1 MHLWYMDDP
10 NGDPL
15 LLLWKA
21 AADFFGC
28 ATNAPPRELL
38 LKICHA
44 QLSTGAH
51 PLPPSLEDE
60 AAARLAAAH
69 ADPYGL
75 RLFWRLPATSLPP
88 FSADP
93 LRESDGPAAELAQR
107 SYLQSH
113 GTPPAAIIEKAMSAT
128 ANLAAIL
135 RENHC
140 TDSAWDRVRPIHPL
154 GFGAGEPSLL
164 CRNCGWFLASKDP
177 LRGHCLHARLAGRR
191 KTIAAT
197 TPSCNRFESP
207 LCDDD
212 CGACGAC
219 CHRGFS
225 LVPVLPGDHI
235 LKVRPDWVV
244 RDTWGRHIPRPNG
257 QCLALQ
263 GDGTSEA
270 LWRCQIYPDR
280 PRHCRDFTTGSLSC
294 LEARRRAGIG
304 P

>member
-1 MHLWYMDDP
+1 MDDL

-44 QLSTGAH
+44 LLSTGH
-51 PLPPSLEDE
+51 PLPPPLEDE

-75 RLFWRLPATSLPP
+75 RLFWRLPATGIPP

-93 LRESDGPAAELAQR
+93 LRESDGLAAELAQR
-107 SYLQSH
+107 SYLQFRGTSH
-113 GTPPAAIIEKAMSAT
+113 VAALEKAMSAT

-154 GFGAGEPSLL
+154 GFGAGESSVP
-164 CRNCGWFLASKDP
+164 CGNCCWFLASKDP
-177 LRGHCLHARLAGRR
+177 LRGHCLHARLAGCR

-207 LCDDD
+207 LCDDN
-212 CGACGAC
+212 CGTCGAC

-225 LVPVLPGDHI
+225 LVPVLPGDRI
-235 LKVRPDWVV
+235 LKIRPDWIV
-244 RDTWGRHIPRPNG
+244 RDTWGRHIPRPDG

-263 GDGTSEA
+263 GNGSSEA
-270 LWRCQIYPDR
+270 LWRCRVYPDR
-280 PRHCRDFTTGSLSC
+280 PRHCRDFTTGSLAC
-294 LEARRRAGIG
+294 LEARRRAGVG